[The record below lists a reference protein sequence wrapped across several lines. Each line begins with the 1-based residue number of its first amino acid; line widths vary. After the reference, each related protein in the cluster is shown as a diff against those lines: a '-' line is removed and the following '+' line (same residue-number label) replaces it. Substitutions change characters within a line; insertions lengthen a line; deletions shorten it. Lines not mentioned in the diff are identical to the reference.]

1 MKNEKPTDRFE
12 RALSLAHR
20 LHQNQVRK
28 GTPIPYIAHLMAVSS
43 LVLEDGGSEDE
54 AIAAL
59 LHDAVEDQG
68 GRPTLDRIREL
79 FGQRV
84 AELVEGCT
92 DAYGSPKPPW
102 RKRKE
107 DHLAHLAQADPGI
120 QRIKTADMLHNIR
133 CTLKGF
139 RESGAAL
146 WERFSVGRDEQ
157 LWYYRSAC
165 RIFSRQK
172 VSAHLPELRRTVAL
186 LARLCRASAKATAS
200 PPLEGGCI
208 GGPTGDPQRPTQ
220 PGESIPPWAMVPY
233 KITMKDKE
241 LYEKGQQITQ
251 DLMDN
256 LRRNLEKKRNC
267 TNINEGGNEYG
278 LIQDN
283 STGDA
288 AP

>member
-12 RALSLAHR
+12 RALILAHG

-28 GTPIPYIAHLMAVSS
+28 GTPVPYISHLMAVSS
-43 LVLEDGGSEDE
+43 LVLEDGGTEDE

-68 GRPTLDRIREL
+68 GRPTLNRIREL

-107 DHLAHLAQADPGI
+107 DHLAHLAQADPGV
-120 QRIKTADMLHNIR
+120 QRIKVADMLHNVR

-139 RESGAAL
+139 RELGAAL

-157 LWYYRSAC
+157 LWYYRSVC
-165 RIFSRQK
+165 RVFSKEK
-172 VSAHLPELRRTVAL
+172 VSANLPELRRAVAL
-186 LARLCRASAKATAS
+186 LTRLCRASAKATAS
-200 PPLEGGCI
+200 PALEGGCFEAPT
-208 GGPTGDPQRPTQ
+208 GGPPSSSKKDEPT
-220 PGESIPPWAMVPY
+220 PPLGKGRY
-233 KITMKDKE
+233 KVLPSDKE
-241 LYEKGQQITQ
+241 YHRECLETAKWA
-251 DLMDN
+251 MDN
-256 LRRNLEKKRNC
+256 LRRNLQKDSN
-267 TNINEGGNEYG
+267 
-278 LIQDN
+278 
-283 STGDA
+283 
-288 AP
+288 